1 MICAAWLG
9 LRPAGL
15 YGSTGI
21 AGAVGV
27 VGAGGAGAGAAGT
40 ALLKT
45 AVRMAAAG
53 VRSLMV
59 WSFRGLTAGLH
70 SPVA

>member
-1 MICAAWLG
+1 MSAAQPGLLERSAPPVWGELG
-9 LRPAGL
+9 L
-15 YGSTGI
+15 
-21 AGAVGV
+21 GAVRDGL
-27 VGAGGAGAGAAGT
+27 
-40 ALLKT
+40 LLKT